1 MPHSFEP
8 IIDKNAKMII
18 LGSLPGAISLD
29 KQEYYANPRNQFWEI
44 VFSVFEQPIP
54 RDYGE
59 KCKFLLEHEIA
70 LWDLVEF
77 ADREGSLDSAIK
89 NETPNN
95 LEKLLCDYPNIELL
109 IFNGTKAE
117 QMFKKYF
124 KTIDKKMIRVPS
136 SSPMNGKN
144 VKSLDEKKEEWG
156 YALKN
161 TII

>member
-1 MPHSFEP
+1 MPHSFGP

-18 LGSLPGAISLD
+18 LGSLPGVISLQ
-29 KQEYYANPRNQFWEI
+29 KNEYYANPRNQFWEI
-44 VFSVFEQPIP
+44 VFSVFEQPISN
-54 RDYGE
+54 DYEE
-59 KCKFLLEHEIA
+59 KCKFLLEHKIA

-95 LEKLLCDYPNIELL
+95 LEKLFCDYPNIELL

-117 QMFKKYF
+117 QLFKKYF

-136 SSPMNGKN
+136 SSPMKGKN
-144 VKSLDEKKEEWG
+144 VKSLDEKKAEWG

-161 TII
+161 AII